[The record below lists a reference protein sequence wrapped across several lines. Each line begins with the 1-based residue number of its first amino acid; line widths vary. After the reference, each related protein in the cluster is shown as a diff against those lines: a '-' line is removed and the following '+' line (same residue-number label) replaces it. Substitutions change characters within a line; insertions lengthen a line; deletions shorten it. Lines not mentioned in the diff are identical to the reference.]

1 MSSKGFPIPNKTPS
15 EAIANT
21 TEDLGARKKAEHRW
35 CRASKRR
42 NADVDLPQLCSSN
55 NSRAAPSRASDSKT
69 GEKKRQ
75 ERTRVL
81 GFLPPG
87 LGFRAVL

>member
-42 NADVDLPQLCSSN
+42 NADVDLPQLQQQQQQQGSAESSQGLQ
-55 NSRAAPSRASDSKT
+55 NSR
-69 GEKKRQ
+69 KKKGTR
-75 ERTRVL
+75 ERGFWAFCPRFRV
-81 GFLPPG
+81 
-87 LGFRAVL
+87 